1 SQVREAL
8 EKRKQEVCGRVLQE
22 EDTFTSVSQ
31 SIEEG
36 RCRLRKW
43 GFAHKGWRA
52 LEGGLK
58 RVYAQ
63 GRDAL
68 EASAADA
75 TTENL
80 HEWRKQGK
88 YLWHQ
93 LQLLEPVWPETMK
106 ELADQSHHLTQLL
119 GDNHD
124 LAVLRDT
131 VTADPD
137 SFGGDST
144 LETLLALIDRR

>member
-1 SQVREAL
+1 
-8 EKRKQEVCGRVLQE
+8 
-22 EDTFTSVSQ
+22 
-31 SIEEG
+31 
-36 RCRLRKW
+36 
-43 GFAHKGWRA
+43 KGWRA

-119 GDNHD
+119 GANHD
-124 LAVLRDT
+124 RAAPPDRGP
-131 VTADPD
+131 AAPD
-137 SFGGDST
+137 SFGGDSP
-144 LETLLALIDRR
+144 LETLLALIARRRDELQAEAFSLGQRLYTDRPKEFVRRIHGYWKEWRARPEATP